1 MQNQY
6 IYASKS
12 ILKKRLIKLSLIQ
25 LLSLPSV
32 DKSDIIF
39 VIDVNEDIFN
49 IRLDIN
55 ELEEKYNN
63 MMHLMPRINKYIGI
77 LKYPILQNIVQAS
90 IFYVYSGEKKAI
102 VIKEF
107 LLISELFCLH
117 SYCPM
122 IHKLIDKA

>member
-12 ILKKRLIKLSLIQ
+12 ILKKRLTKLSLIQ
-25 LLSLPSV
+25 LLSLSSV
-32 DKSDIIF
+32 ERDDIVF

-49 IRLDIN
+49 IKLDIN
-55 ELEEKYNN
+55 ELQDKYND
-63 MMHLMPRINKYIGI
+63 MMHLMPRINQYIGI
-77 LKYPILQNIVQAS
+77 LKYPILQNIVQTS
-90 IFYVYSGEKKAI
+90 IFYVYSGEKKGI
-102 VIKEF
+102 LIKEF
-107 LLISELFCLH
+107 LLIAELFCLH